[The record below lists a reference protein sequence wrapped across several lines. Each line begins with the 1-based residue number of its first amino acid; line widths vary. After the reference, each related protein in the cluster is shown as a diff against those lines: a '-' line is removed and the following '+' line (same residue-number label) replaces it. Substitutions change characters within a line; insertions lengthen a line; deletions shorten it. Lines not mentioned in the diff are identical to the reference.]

1 MIFFPW
7 LSRWNHSYFFFL
19 KMNLLCWKKTII
31 FKFLLKMDSF
41 IILKII
47 FSFLLKN
54 FHFMN
59 MNILWWKQT
68 YYCCCCCCC
77 LRLNRSYFFL
87 KMKSFS
93 FFSWRG
99 IFFPGNKHF
108 FLFPRMKSFILF
120 LSGQIFLAHVYRKHE
135 RKYFIVLWY
144 ILSQFVNISISK
156 LLSKYYR

>member
-77 LRLNRSYFFL
+77 LRLNRSYFFWRWNH
-87 KMKSFS
+87 SF

-120 LSGQIFLAHVYRKHE
+120 SFRTNLLSTCLSKAWTKIFHRLMIY
-135 RKYFIVLWY
+135 
-144 ILSQFVNISISK
+144 SISICK
-156 LLSKYYR
+156 HKHF